1 MITIIGRINNYD
13 YNLSNKCTIAYDYMV
28 CHLFSLRLM
37 TISCLNSVSDNRHLP
52 GQKTLPATEKRL
64 STGALEAGIDK
75 YNQARL
81 ANCGCLLCWDCQ

>member
-37 TISCLNSVSDNRHLP
+37 NIICLNSVSDNRHLP
-52 GQKTLPATEKRL
+52 GQKLCRL
-64 STGALEAGIDK
+64 LKKDSTGPLEAGIDK